1 MRLKRLITAILVAIC
16 LSSCSGLNKVKDI
29 SLTSWGVKY
38 LVPTSARSV
47 DAVLLL
53 GIDNPTFAFTVSDVD
68 GTLKRNGIP
77 MVYFKAG
84 EISVNAK
91 TSAVYELPG
100 SATLADKTS
109 ILDLLGIAAR
119 GNYDG
124 LTVDVALKVRLKS
137 GLGTTLNFK
146 DIDVTRFTQ

>member
-1 MRLKRLITAILVAIC
+1 MKIKRLISAVIIAVLLTG
-16 LSSCSGLNKVKDI
+16 CSGLRKVQDI

-77 MVYFKAG
+77 VVYFKAG
-84 EISVNAK
+84 EVEVKAR
-91 TSAVYELPG
+91 TSTVYELPG
-100 SATLADKTS
+100 SAMLADKTS
-109 ILDLLGIAAR
+109 ILDLLSIAAR
-119 GNYDG
+119 SNYDG
-124 LTVDVALKVRLKS
+124 LTVDVALKVKLKS
-137 GLGTTLNFK
+137 GLGTTLNYK